1 MSDGSQK
8 KITERDLLE
17 AFERV
22 VREGHANPKREHCP
36 DPLVIQQMAAA
47 PANEILID
55 EPTLRHIGRCW
66 PCLND
71 LKRLREKRKS

>member
-1 MSDGSQK
+1 MSDGVQK
-8 KITERDLLE
+8 RITERDLLE

-22 VREGHANPKREHCP
+22 MREDHPNPSREHCP
-36 DPLVIQQMAAA
+36 DPVVIQQMAAA
-47 PANEILID
+47 PADEIVID
-55 EPTLRHIGRCW
+55 EMTLRHIGSCW